1 MSNSGVRVGEMRNLR
16 WDDVSSIKEN
26 GTKHYVLRV
35 SGKTGERD
43 VVLNPYS
50 DKYLKRVYNLRTSE
64 LGHPPSPTEH
74 VFLSR
79 KTGKPYTSF
88 KTSFN
93 SMLKWN
99 APSEVVHQLGYDYP
113 VLGGL
118 NDGWKTR
125 KAGRYRAEAS
135 AG

>member
-1 MSNSGVRVGEMRNLR
+1 MVALAIV
-16 WDDVSSIKEN
+16 DDLD
-26 GTKHYVLRV
+26 VL
-35 SGKTGERD
+35 
-43 VVLNPYS
+43 
-50 DKYLKRVYNLRTSE
+50 
-64 LGHPPSPTEH
+64 
-74 VFLSR
+74 F
-79 KTGKPYTSF
+79 
-88 KTSFN
+88 
-93 SMLKWN
+93 WN

>member
-1 MSNSGVRVGEMRNLR
+1 MYLEDKAKYVGIDGANGIVEGRLGTIKAHMKHFLEYVHKDAKVKDLGVNTLLSYDREEETI
-16 WDDVSSIKEN
+16 D
-26 GTKHYVLRV
+26 YVLFR
-35 SGKTGERD
+35 
-43 VVLNPYS
+43 
-50 DKYLKRVYNLRTSE
+50 KRKGIADSTIRNEIAS
-64 LGHPPSPTEH
+64 
-74 VFLSR
+74 
-79 KTGKPYTSF
+79 
-88 KTSFN
+88 
-93 SMLKWN
+93 WN

>member
-1 MSNSGVRVGEMRNLR
+1 MRVHR
-16 WDDVSSIKEN
+16 
-26 GTKHYVLRV
+26 
-35 SGKTGERD
+35 
-43 VVLNPYS
+43 
-50 DKYLKRVYNLRTSE
+50 
-64 LGHPPSPTEH
+64 
-74 VFLSR
+74 
-79 KTGKPYTSF
+79 SF
-88 KTSFN
+88 EAV
-93 SMLKWN
+93 WN

>member
-1 MSNSGVRVGEMRNLR
+1 MYTHKETNKLYALLRFIVIYMPKNEVRIYNSKAVIYQN
-16 WDDVSSIKEN
+16 DYDVWQFRILLADE
-26 GTKHYVLRV
+26 
-35 SGKTGERD
+35 D
-43 VVLNPYS
+43 
-50 DKYLKRVYNLRTSE
+50 
-64 LGHPPSPTEH
+64 
-74 VFLSR
+74 
-79 KTGKPYTSF
+79 
-88 KTSFN
+88 
-93 SMLKWN
+93 WN

>member
-1 MSNSGVRVGEMRNLR
+1 MQLSAAEQYLLELINRGRLDPVAEADRYGIDLNEGLVAGTIGDGPLQVLAHNEILSE
-16 WDDVSSIKEN
+16 SSEAHSAWMLAN
-26 GTKHYVLRV
+26 NVFSH
-35 SGKTGERD
+35 TGESGSSAGGRM
-43 VVLNPYS
+43 S
-50 DKYLKRVYNLRTSE
+50 DA
-64 LGHPPSPTEH
+64 G
-74 VFLSR
+74 
-79 KTGKPYTSF
+79 YT
-88 KTSFN
+88 
-93 SMLKWN
+93 WN

>member
-1 MSNSGVRVGEMRNLR
+1 MDWGIDM
-16 WDDVSSIKEN
+16 
-26 GTKHYVLRV
+26 
-35 SGKTGERD
+35 
-43 VVLNPYS
+43 
-50 DKYLKRVYNLRTSE
+50 
-64 LGHPPSPTEH
+64 
-74 VFLSR
+74 FSR
-79 KTGKPYTSF
+79 KFAAAIAVSAGIATSLMAQTDGELINAAF
-88 KTSFN
+88 T
-93 SMLKWN
+93 WN